1 MRPPRITGVRTF
13 LMQAGPPGVSGWTP
27 DVRESVTAGTRNW
40 LFVKVDTDAAGIT
53 GVGEGSGWPRVV
65 EAAVRD
71 LAHVVVGEDAFDT
84 ERMWQRMHVA
94 VMGHGVSGVVAQG
107 AIGAIDMALWD
118 IKGKALGV
126 PVWQLLGGRVRD
138 RVRAY
143 AHASTPE
150 QAQAAVAKGYTAVKT
165 GGVRNPV
172 EKAHAIRAAVGDAVD
187 LLVDLHGPPWLTTP
201 DAAAIIKALAPL
213 APLFVEEP
221 LAPEDLEGYRRL
233 RRMVDVPL
241 AAGERHGG
249 LHGISALLLEGLV
262 DVAQPD
268 AGRAGGL
275 TGLRKIA
282 ALAEARFATVA
293 PHAGSLGPV
302 AEFAALHL
310 LAAIP
315 NALILERMDPD
326 WPGRGLAVTASP
338 VLEGGHLLVPDAP
351 GLGVDIDEGFVAAH
365 PSERNVG
372 LPSGGWPEG
381 TEGATLYSQPRHPR
395 RPMLGTGDAG
405 GAPPRDG
412 T

>member
-1 MRPPRITGVRTF
+1 
-13 LMQAGPPGVSGWTP
+13 MQAGPPGVSGWTP

-71 LAHVVVGEDAFDT
+71 LAPVVVGEDAFDT
-84 ERMWQRMHVA
+84 ERLWQRMHVA
-94 VMGHGVSGVVAQG
+94 VMGHGVSGVV
-107 AIGAIDMALWD
+107 
-118 IKGKALGV
+118 
-126 PVWQLLGGRVRD
+126 GRVPS
-138 RVRAY
+138 AP
-143 AHASTPE
+143 STWRSGTSRERRSACRSGSCWAGGCGTACAPTPTP
-150 QAQAAVAKGYTAVKT
+150 ARPSRRGPPWRRGYTAVKT
-165 GGVRNPV
+165 GGVRDPV
-172 EKAHAIRAAVGDAVD
+172 EKAHAIRDTVGDAVD
-187 LLVDLHGPPWLTTP
+187 LLVDLHGPPWLTVP
-201 DAAAIIKALAPL
+201 DAAAITKALAPL

-326 WPGRGLAVTASP
+326 WPGRARAVTAQP
-338 VLEGGHLLVPDAP
+338 ALEGGHLLVPDAP
-351 GLGVDIDEGFVAAH
+351 GLGVDIDEEFVAAH
-365 PSERNVG
+365 PSTRNVG
-372 LPSGGWPEG
+372 LASGGWPAG

-395 RPMLGTGDAG
+395 RPMLG
-405 GAPPRDG
+405 
-412 T
+412 